1 VTQNLV
7 ATASVG
13 LASSGVAADERA
25 ALPWTDVV
33 APSAPVAAGVRALPF
48 AGEIGVWALFAVL
61 LGTVEGSAVG
71 LLVKTLFRTAA
82 SPATLDTLVAM
93 LVGAANVAHIAG
105 LGWARLARTRDPS
118 KLLVQL
124 QVLCATCL
132 FLVAASPHSAA
143 GLGMLVAGALG
154 ARLVWSGM
162 MTLRTSV
169 WRVLYSRSARASLGG
184 TVVAIHYL
192 IVAATSAG
200 VGAMTA
206 RHPEGVRWLHLAV
219 AVLGMAGA
227 VLYSVVERRAIEA
240 RESKRM
246 AIGRPRGGPSS
257 DACRAPLSPAR
268 APAEGATDS
277 DAPPAAGGLWSL
289 RSCRE
294 ILRSDGD
301 FRRYLASF
309 FVLDSGVMMAVAPLV
324 LFVHERSGMPALHQ
338 TLLVTTVPT
347 LLVPLSMPL
356 FARRIA
362 RLHVAHF
369 RAFQSWFSV
378 GAVGMFALG
387 AAAGLPL
394 CLWAGAV
401 LLGVGYAGGSI
412 SWHLGIHD
420 FSTPEKAPDYM
431 ALNVALTG
439 VRGLVAPALGVGIHR
454 AFEAAFP
461 GHGAL
466 GLLVSLAVTAA
477 GALGFVAL
485 SRRPSI
491 PAHVRR

>member
-1 VTQNLV
+1 MTQPLV

-25 ALPWTDVV
+25 ALPWTDVG
-33 APSAPVAAGVRALPF
+33 APSGPASAGVFSLPL
-48 AGEIGVWALFAVL
+48 AGEIAVWALFALL

-71 LLVKTLFRTAA
+71 LLVKTLFRGAA
-82 SPATLDTLVAM
+82 GPGTLDSIVAM
-93 LVGAANVAHIAG
+93 LVGAANVAHLAG

-118 KLLVQL
+118 RLLVQL
-124 QVLCATCL
+124 QVLCAMCL
-132 FLVAASPHSAA
+132 FLVAAAPHSAA

-169 WRVLYSRSARASLGG
+169 WRVLYSRSERASLGG

-200 VGAMTA
+200 VAAMTA
-206 RHPEGVRWLHLAV
+206 RHPDGVRWLHLAV
-219 AVLGMAGA
+219 AVLGLGGA
-227 VLYSVVERRAIEA
+227 LLYSAVERRAIEA
-240 RESKRM
+240 RGPGNM
-246 AIGRPRGGPSS
+246 ANGRPRGGSPS
-257 DACRAPLSPAR
+257 DACRTPTSPAR
-268 APAEGATDS
+268 APVVGAGDS
-277 DAPPAAGGLWSL
+277 DGPPAAAGAWSL
-289 RSCRE
+289 RSCLA
-294 ILRSDGD
+294 ILRHDRD

-324 LFVHERSGMPALHQ
+324 IFVHERSGMPGLSQ

-362 RLHVAHF
+362 RVHVAHF
-369 RAFQSWFSV
+369 RAFQSWSSV
-378 GAVGMFALG
+378 GAVGLYALG
-387 AAAGLPL
+387 AAGGLPV

-412 SWHLGIHD
+412 AWHLGIHD

-439 VRGLVAPALGVGIHR
+439 VRGLVAPALGVAIHR
-454 AFEAAFP
+454 AVEAALP
-461 GHGAL
+461 GRGAL
-466 GLLVSLAVTAA
+466 GLVVALAVTAA
-477 GALGFVAL
+477 GALGFVSLA
-485 SRRPSI
+485 RRPSI